1 MRPGQKSPAH
11 LHPQGNGVRPLA
23 HSHRLECDIGGE
35 GSDPVAKNERPAQ
48 GPAFQKFRE
57 LRAFSLGQMA
67 RLGDAAPG
75 GWGAENSEAL
85 SRTGPRGNGAK
96 ARNPLRRH
104 NGRSATSFWPK
115 GGDFC
120 GVPAPPSCGRLSPNG
135 RIGAG
140 RPRGYDCAF
149 LCTKANK
156 PMADRPESILEGKQ
170 RPFTGAEFL
179 ETLRDGREV
188 YIYGERVKDVTT
200 HPAFRNAAASAAKL
214 YNALHAAETRN
225 VLTAPTDTGSGG
237 YTHRFFKAARSRED
251 VMAQRDAIAAWARIT
266 YGWMGRSPDYKA
278 AFLNTLGAN
287 AEFYGRFADNARA
300 WHKRA
305 QEAVLYLNHA
315 LINPPIDRN
324 KPVEQV
330 KDVYITIQKETDAG
344 IYVSG
349 AKVVATNSA
358 LTHYNFLG
366 QNMGQDIIDPSMV
379 VMFIAPMNTPGVKLV
394 CRGSYELAAAAT
406 GSPWDY
412 PLTSRYDEND
422 SIFIFDN
429 AFIPWENVLIHRDV
443 ERLKAFYPRSGFV
456 NGFTLQGATRLAV
469 KLDFISGLLY
479 KAARATGTEA
489 FRGVQAQ
496 IGEVIGWRNLFW
508 SLSDAMCCNPEPWV
522 NGAVLPNI
530 RASTAYRLFMTEA
543 YPAVRQI
550 VERVIASGLIYLPSH
565 TRDFKNPDIDK
576 YLARYVRGSNGI
588 DYKERIKVMKMLW
601 DAVGSEFGARHELYE
616 MNYAGSHELVRM
628 FPLQQAQASGAL
640 NEMLAFAEQCMADYD
655 EDGWKDPDYR
665 NNDDVSIVGKT
676 G

>member
-1 MRPGQKSPAH
+1 
-11 LHPQGNGVRPLA
+11 
-23 HSHRLECDIGGE
+23 
-35 GSDPVAKNERPAQ
+35 
-48 GPAFQKFRE
+48 
-57 LRAFSLGQMA
+57 MA
-67 RLGDAAPG
+67 
-75 GWGAENSEAL
+75 E
-85 SRTGPRGNGAK
+85 
-96 ARNPLRRH
+96 H
-104 NGRSATSFWPK
+104 
-115 GGDFC
+115 
-120 GVPAPPSCGRLSPNG
+120 
-135 RIGAG
+135 
-140 RPRGYDCAF
+140 
-149 LCTKANK
+149 
-156 PMADRPESILEGKQ
+156 PESILESKQ

-179 ETLRDGREV
+179 ESLRDGREV

-214 YNALHAAETRN
+214 YDALHDAKTKD

-237 YTHRFFKAARSRED
+237 YTHRFFKVARSRED
-251 VMAQRDAIAAWARIT
+251 VIAQRDAIAAWARIT

-287 AEFYGRFADNARA
+287 AEFYGKFAGNARA

-366 QNMGQDIIDPSMV
+366 QNMGQELTDPSMV

-394 CRGSYELAAAAT
+394 CRGSYELAAAAS

-422 SIFIFDN
+422 SIFIFDD

-443 ERLKAFYPRSGFV
+443 QRLKDFYPKSGFV

-522 NGAVLPNI
+522 NGAVLPNM

-550 VERVIASGLIYLPSH
+550 VERVVASGLIYLPSH
-565 TRDFKNPDIDK
+565 ARDFKNPDIDK

-588 DYKERIKVMKMLW
+588 DYKERIKTMKMLW

-616 MNYAGSHELVRM
+616 MNYAGSHELVRL
-628 FPLQQAQASGAL
+628 FPLQVGQANGDL
-640 NEMLAFAEQCMADYD
+640 KGMVELAERCMADYD
-655 EDGWKDPDYR
+655 EDGWKDRAYR
-665 NNDDVSIVGKT
+665 DGSDVSILGKL
-676 G
+676 

>member
-1 MRPGQKSPAH
+1 
-11 LHPQGNGVRPLA
+11 
-23 HSHRLECDIGGE
+23 
-35 GSDPVAKNERPAQ
+35 
-48 GPAFQKFRE
+48 
-57 LRAFSLGQMA
+57 
-67 RLGDAAPG
+67 
-75 GWGAENSEAL
+75 
-85 SRTGPRGNGAK
+85 
-96 ARNPLRRH
+96 
-104 NGRSATSFWPK
+104 
-115 GGDFC
+115 
-120 GVPAPPSCGRLSPNG
+120 
-135 RIGAG
+135 
-140 RPRGYDCAF
+140 
-149 LCTKANK
+149 
-156 PMADRPESILEGKQ
+156 
-170 RPFTGAEFL
+170 
-179 ETLRDGREV
+179 
-188 YIYGERVKDVTT
+188 
-200 HPAFRNAAASAAKL
+200 
-214 YNALHAAETRN
+214 
-225 VLTAPTDTGSGG
+225 
-237 YTHRFFKAARSRED
+237 
-251 VMAQRDAIAAWARIT
+251 
-266 YGWMGRSPDYKA
+266 
-278 AFLNTLGAN
+278 
-287 AEFYGRFADNARA
+287 
-300 WHKRA
+300 
-305 QEAVLYLNHA
+305 
-315 LINPPIDRN
+315 
-324 KPVEQV
+324 
-330 KDVYITIQKETDAG
+330 
-344 IYVSG
+344 
-349 AKVVATNSA
+349 
-358 LTHYNFLG
+358 
-366 QNMGQDIIDPSMV
+366 MGQEIIDPSMV

-469 KLDFISGLLY
+469 KLDFITGLLY

-565 TRDFKNPDIDK
+565 ARDFKNPDIDK

-640 NEMLAFAEQCMADYD
+640 NEMLALADQCMADYD

-665 NNDDVSIVGKT
+665 NNEDVCIVGKT
-676 G
+676 R